1 MSDTGFLIR
10 KDSLGW
16 KIAQLAEGD
25 NYDGHLFTLAS
36 GERVGKEQGW
46 LADPENLMAIASH
59 QKLKAPEQMTLPECT
74 ERELINFL
82 RKVGWCVD
90 HEMRVRRFMGDP
102 FVQLAAWMVPALVGV
117 HLQESGGEEQ
127 ALKKTLT
134 IGWFDGKVGA
144 LTNNGIALL
153 PEQTAMPEGLDHGEI
168 LLFTDRMDRERV
180 MLKWRDYFLVP
191 KTQVEGRPICVLE
204 LAKWVEEARLKPTGV
219 TSVAE
224 LVGKEWFLTPEG
236 LLISKKKFLT
246 TISFADFSV
255 DELLKGGA

>member
-1 MSDTGFLIR
+1 MSDNGFLIR

-16 KIAQLAEGD
+16 KIAQLIDGD
-25 NYDGHLFTLAS
+25 FYDGYLFTLAT

-46 LADPENLMAIASH
+46 LADPENLMAIATH
-59 QKLKAPEQMTLPECT
+59 QKLKAPEDMTLPECT
-74 ERELINFL
+74 EKELINFL

-102 FVQLAAWMVPALVGV
+102 FVKLNTKHVVALCAI
-117 HLQESGGEEQ
+117 HQQTNGGEEA

-134 IGWFDGKVGA
+134 IGWFDGKIGVV
-144 LTNNGIALL
+144 TNNGIALM
-153 PEQTAMPEGLDHGEI
+153 PEEPIPEGLEPGEI
-168 LLFTDRMDRERV
+168 MLFRDRMERDRV
-180 MLKWRDYFLVP
+180 MLRWRDWYLIP
-191 KTQVEGRPICVLE
+191 KTQVEGRPVCVLE
-204 LAKWVEEARLKPTGV
+204 MAKWVDQARLKPTGV
-219 TSVAE
+219 ESVAE